1 MNREESAAAEK
12 NYGMTM
18 ERRGRAAITGV
29 TDVESFDETA
39 VILHTHGGRLI
50 LTGSGL
56 HVASLQLEEGRLTVE
71 GSIDSAAYDG
81 PGVKRRGGFLRRAL
95 G

>member
-1 MNREESAAAEK
+1 MNRGESAAAEK
-12 NYGMTM
+12 SYGMTM
-18 ERRGRAAITGV
+18 EKRSRAAITGV

-56 HVASLQLEEGRLTVE
+56 LVARLQLEEGRLTVE

-81 PGVKRRGGFLRRAL
+81 PGGKRRGGFFRRAL

>member
-1 MNREESAAAEK
+1 MPGK
-12 NYGMTM
+12 
-18 ERRGRAAITGV
+18 
-29 TDVESFDETA
+29 TA
-39 VILHTHGGRLI
+39 WRLI

-56 HVASLQLEEGRLTVE
+56 HVARLQLEEGRLTVE

-81 PGVKRRGGFLRRAL
+81 PGVKRRGGFFRRAL